1 MHYLA
6 ALLLIFVAA
15 ASDAA
20 DPAKEVESA
29 MEMLNDAFAK
39 RDVAKVRSL
48 MAPNHLAITPFAGR
62 QQLDDQLRT
71 LPDLKY
77 EEYSAG
83 PMAATTVSDTC
94 VLLTYA
100 LKVQGTYKGKPLPSN
115 CLAAAVWVKNDGKW
129 QELQYQE
136 TAVKEDSATDIQLL
150 NELTALEKQS
160 WEATLKND
168 TEFFEG
174 FLADE
179 ATGVLA
185 DGSVIGRKQIITNL
199 DDLHLKKYTMGKTS
213 LLRISEDAAM
223 ILYPAS
229 YEAVHKGV
237 QERYSAVNCS
247 ALYVR
252 RSGKWRQLLYR
263 ETATENNPAAGKP

>member
-1 MHYLA
+1 
-6 ALLLIFVAA
+6 LLIFIAA
-15 ASDAA
+15 VSYAA

-29 MEMLNDAFAK
+29 MEILNDAFAK

-48 MAPNHLAITPFAGR
+48 MAPNHLAITPFAGK

-71 LPDLKY
+71 LTDLKY
-77 EEYSAG
+77 DKYSAG
-83 PMAATTVSDTC
+83 PMSATTVSETC

-100 LKVQGTYKGKPLPSN
+100 LKVQGTYKGRPLPSN
-115 CLAAAVWVKNDGKW
+115 CLVAAVWVKNDGKW

-136 TAVKEDSATDIQLL
+136 TVVKEDPATDIQLL

-160 WEATLKND
+160 WDAMMKDDLK
-168 TEFFEG
+168 FFEA

-179 ATGVLA
+179 ATGMLA
-185 DGSVIGRKQIITNL
+185 DGSVIGRKQIIANL
-199 DDLHLKKYTMGKTS
+199 DELRLKKYTMEKTS
-213 LLRISEDAAM
+213 LLRFSEDAAM

-237 QERYSAVNCS
+237 HVRYPAVNCS

-252 RSGKWRQLLYR
+252 RSDKWRQLFYQ
-263 ETATENNPAAGKP
+263 ETATGDHPAAAKR

>member
-1 MHYLA
+1 MRYLA

-15 ASDAA
+15 SSDAA

-48 MAPNHLAITPFAGR
+48 MAPNHLAITPFAGK

-71 LPDLKY
+71 LTDLKY
-77 EEYSAG
+77 DKYSAG
-83 PMAATTVSDTC
+83 PMSATTVSDTC
-94 VLLTYA
+94 VVLTYA
-100 LKVQGTYKGKPLPSN
+100 LTVQGTYEGRPLPSN
-115 CLAAAVWVKNDGKW
+115 CLVAAVWVKNDGKW

-150 NELTALEKQS
+150 NELTTLEKQS
-160 WEATLKND
+160 WDATMKD
-168 TEFFEG
+168 DMQFFEA
-174 FLADE
+174 FLADK
-179 ATGVLA
+179 ATGMLA
-185 DGSVIGRKQIITNL
+185 DGSVIGRKQIIKNL

-237 QERYSAVNCS
+237 QESYSAVNCS

-252 RSGKWRQLLYR
+252 RSGKWRQLFYQ
-263 ETATENNPAAGKP
+263 ETAKGNNPAADKR